1 MEIKIVSQGVGMTEA
16 VIAAWLKQPGDAV
29 NQGDVIAEIE
39 TDKATVE
46 IEAPVAGR
54 LGPHLA
60 EAQAAVAR
68 LSLQPLD
75 DERRNSAGSRIGVVS
90 TAARSAGDF
99 GRRLVADES
108 GIARHGCRQ
117 RREKRDRGP
126 ARQRDV

>member
-16 VIAAWLKQPGDAV
+16 VITAWLKQPGDAV

-60 EAQAAVAR
+60 AEG
-68 LSLQPLD
+68 D
-75 DERRNSAGSRIGVVS
+75 VVEVG
-90 TAARSAGDF
+90 TTI
-99 GRRLVADES
+99 VVIE
-108 GIARHGCRQ
+108 
-117 RREKRDRGP
+117 
-126 ARQRDV
+126 